1 MAFVICVDC
10 ISCGMC
16 IEVCPNDAIS
26 ESDSVYVI
34 DPDLCTECVGD
45 FDEPQCIKV
54 CPVDT
59 IASDPEHC
67 EGRDEL
73 LKKEK
78 RILDKRD
85 PYL

>member
-1 MAFVICVDC
+1 
-10 ISCGMC
+10 
-16 IEVCPNDAIS
+16 VCPNDAIS
-26 ESDSVYVI
+26 ETDSVYAI
-34 DPDLCTECVGD
+34 DPDLCTECAGS

-59 IASDPEHC
+59 IVSDPRHC
-67 EGRDEL
+67 ESHDEL
-73 LKKEK
+73 LEKEK

>member
-26 ESDSVYVI
+26 ESDSVYII
-34 DPDLCTECVGD
+34 DPNLCTECVGD
-45 FDEPQCIKV
+45 FEEPQCIRI
-54 CPVDT
+54 CPVDA

-67 EGRDEL
+67 ESQDEL

-78 RILDKRD
+78 HILDQRD